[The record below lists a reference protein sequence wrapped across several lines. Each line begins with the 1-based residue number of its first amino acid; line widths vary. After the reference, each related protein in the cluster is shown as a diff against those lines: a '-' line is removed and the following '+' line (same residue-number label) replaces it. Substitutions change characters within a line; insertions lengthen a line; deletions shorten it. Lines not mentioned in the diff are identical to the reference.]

1 MTGKKDDGKK
11 NLAAAG
17 ELVRG
22 DCLWEE
28 FVTAAVAILGQGLG
42 TRDLGT
48 RDWGA
53 SIID

>member
-11 NLAAAG
+11 NLAAAS

-28 FVTAAVAILGQGLG
+28 FVTAAVAILGSGPGTKDQGLG
-42 TRDLGT
+42 
-48 RDWGA
+48 
-53 SIID
+53 SID